1 MRYFLLSLFLL
12 AQTAPSIAQEIAAE
26 TAAETAT
33 EVLSFDN
40 GNQIAAHLRSEYG
53 IAKAVY
59 LTQLAEQLSESFASK
74 EQLQQQWLQ
83 ALELTVAEPLNF
95 ARINSHALMVQSL
108 IQHTNGMT
116 LNRWR
121 QINIPTQMR
130 FNKPQQFKPDT
141 DTFTTWLNLN
151 AHWQYLMN
159 DKRAKIA
166 SWNPWVVET
175 ASLNESN
182 KKTADTKS
190 EGDNN
195 SVSLVLNLLLDEN
208 SIDAANIN
216 QLSLQTAQ
224 ADPLAVALIRQ
235 QFHHE
240 TAHPLAMAY
249 DWIEIYQLLELSPRL
264 LTAEQQNQLANI
276 LSRTTTQW
284 QSNEANINL
293 INPDLFTLLN
303 QVFIALPN
311 KFKNPDHSDQGL
323 NNAIFSFITGI
334 QNPNTYFAHPLRQD
348 IQENLEVCLNLS
360 AQQRPEPPL
369 PIADSQFESCLDE
382 FINWGSNLSKSA
394 DFAGNLIKLDNPASI
409 NRAVELPAV
418 QIINNLAIHAA
429 GDVSCKQQTKN
440 RSNWVEW
447 SMAAATLAWFNDRWP
462 ALMATQQTN
471 QILEPMLRAGENIFD
486 YSACIADNAPL
497 QTQFEVVLNK
507 WQRLKQEIITHVNQ
521 FMIERLTPNSDVDL
535 FKSIDQVT
543 QYVPED
549 LTIGP
554 CDVAQSCGAFVTL
567 EPSIELLNLFPNHL
581 KLAEQ
586 FGLGKL
592 AICYEEVQ
600 WVNRETA
607 PTHLDNNKIANFSG
621 QLALQLTGKY
631 QEKDVFTK
639 QFVSEQSHIYL
650 FGENNTEVLD
660 TACPLKLIGK
670 QINTTLDRGT
680 FGLLPNRL
688 TFLTAAKVD
697 VNAVI
702 DNNWQSWLNSLQNSQ
717 DNFVYFDEMNEV
729 RSTLNDAFLQ
739 QANDLQQE
747 IYRKLIANNISRSND
762 SALSRATFDFITHR
776 KLLERMATGLYPHLL
791 AADAKLHAAINGQ
804 ERLVDMQFF
813 RSAFQTQKN
822 LVDMLNFADENFIQH
837 QNVWQSTNLADSA
850 IQTSLE
856 QLHSIRQSHTS
867 KVAEAAEE

>member
-1 MRYFLLSLFLL
+1 MRHFLLSLFLL
-12 AQTAPSIAQEIAAE
+12 IQTAPNIAQEIE
-26 TAAETAT
+26 PEI
-33 EVLSFDN
+33 EVEIFSFEN
-40 GNQIAAHLRSEYG
+40 GNQIASHLRSEYG

-59 LTQLAEQLSESFASK
+59 LTQLADQLSDSFASK

-83 ALELTVAEPLNF
+83 ALDSAIVEPQNF

-121 QINIPTQMR
+121 QINIPTQRR
-130 FNKPQQFKPDT
+130 FNEPNQFKPSA
-141 DTFTTWLNLN
+141 DTFTKWLNLN
-151 AHWQYLMN
+151 AYWQYLMS
-159 DKRAKIA
+159 DKRAKVA
-166 SWNPWVVET
+166 SWNPWVAEAENPKEISDQT
-175 ASLNESN
+175 S
-182 KKTADTKS
+182 DTKTD
-190 EGDNN
+190 EDND
-195 SVSLVLNLLLDEN
+195 SVSAVLSMLLNGN

-216 QLSLQTAQ
+216 QLSLQSTQ

-235 QFHHE
+235 QFHRE
-240 TAHPLAMAY
+240 ITQPLAMAY

-264 LTAEQQNQLANI
+264 LTAEQQTQLASI
-276 LSRTTTQW
+276 LARTTTQW
-284 QSNEANINL
+284 QSDEASTTEL
-293 INPDLFTLLN
+293 NPALFSLLN
-303 QVFIALPN
+303 QVFTALPN
-311 KFKNPDHSDQGL
+311 KFKNPDHFDQEL
-323 NNAIFSFITGI
+323 NNAIFTFITGI
-334 QNPNTYFAHPLRQD
+334 QNPNTYFTHPLRQD

-369 PIADSQFESCLDE
+369 PIADNQFEGCLDE

-418 QIINNLAIHAA
+418 QIINNLAIQAA
-429 GDVSCKQQTKN
+429 GDVSCKQQTSN

-447 SMAAATLAWFNDRWP
+447 SMAAATLSWFNDRWP
-462 ALMATQQTN
+462 ALMATQETN

-497 QTQFEVVLNK
+497 QRQYEVVLNK
-507 WQRLKQEIITHVNQ
+507 WERLKQEIITHVNQ
-521 FMIERLTPNSDVDL
+521 FMTERLTPNSDVDL

-554 CDVAQSCGAFVTL
+554 CDVAQSCGAFIAL

-592 AICYEEVQ
+592 AICYEQVQ

-621 QLALQLTGKY
+621 QLALQLSGKY
-631 QEKDVFTK
+631 QKKNVFTK

-702 DNNWQSWLNSLQNSQ
+702 ENNWQGWLSSLQNQQ
-717 DNFVYFDEMNEV
+717 DNFVFFDEMNEV
-729 RSTLNDAFLQ
+729 RTTLNDAFLQ

-776 KLLERMATGLYPHLL
+776 KLLERMTTGLYPHLL

-804 ERLVDMQFF
+804 NRLVDMQFF
-813 RSAFQTQKN
+813 RSAYQAQKN
-822 LVDMLNFADENFIQH
+822 VVDMLNLADENFIYH
-837 QNVWQSTNLADSA
+837 QSAWQSTNLTESA

-856 QLHSIRQSHTS
+856 QLHSIRQLHGSD
-867 KVAEAAEE
+867 AADEAARD